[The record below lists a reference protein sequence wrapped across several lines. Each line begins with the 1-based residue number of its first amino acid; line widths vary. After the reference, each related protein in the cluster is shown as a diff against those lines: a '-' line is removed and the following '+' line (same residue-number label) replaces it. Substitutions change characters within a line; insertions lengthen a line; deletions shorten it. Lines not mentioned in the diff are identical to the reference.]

1 MSSAQQELLNKT
13 DQNKLMNRNHQIL
26 LFSILFL
33 LKIHLF
39 AQTVADPILKSSL
52 EKSLWKGFN
61 RYDFKYKQRDAR
73 LIVSNNPL
81 PGKPWIWR
89 ARFPDWHTEADSIL
103 VSEGF
108 HLAYINTDNK
118 FGSPNAVDI
127 WDDFYEFLVT
137 EYKLQKKVA
146 LIGVSRGGLYVYNWA
161 KKNPHKVACI
171 YAEAPVCDFKSW
183 PAGFGESKGN
193 KEDWNNLKKEYGF
206 NSDNEAKL
214 YSNNPIDN
222 LEALAEAK
230 VPILHMIGL
239 KDKIVPV
246 DENTF
251 PLINKYIKLGGNA
264 SVVTCT
270 KGIQELEGHHFPIET
285 PRLVADFIK
294 QHSLNNLPLNAFNYH
309 QEGSGLK
316 NSHIKFESY
325 KAGRV
330 AFLGGSIT
338 HNSGWRDSICN
349 YLAKRFP
356 KTKFEFIAAGIPS
369 MGTTPAAFRLE
380 RDVLSHGKVD
390 LLFEEAAVNDATNG
404 RTKTEQIRGMEGI
417 VRHLRKSNSEID
429 IVMMH
434 FVDPDKMASYSN
446 GVEPDVITNHNKVA
460 QHYNIPSIN
469 LAKEVTDRIN
479 NNEFTWKDD
488 FKNIH
493 PSPFGQGIYAD
504 SMIQFLEKAYSSH
517 IDSDDKIMSYNIPE
531 KIDDYS
537 YDNGYLVDITAAK
550 LNKSWSIDSSWNQK
564 DSVKTRPNYVNVPM
578 LIGNYPG
585 KVIKLKFEGHSV
597 GIAVAAGPDA
607 GFIEYRIDKKE
618 WTQLNLFTKWSIQ
631 FHLPWYYTLATGL
644 SRKEHVL
651 EIRLAEKKDERSTGH
666 ACRIRYFYVNKY

>member
-1 MSSAQQELLNKT
+1 
-13 DQNKLMNRNHQIL
+13 MNRNIRNIIIVFFL
-26 LFSILFL
+26 SNLSI
-33 LKIHLF
+33 F
-39 AQTVADPILKSSL
+39 AQIDIDSIVENGRK
-52 EKSLWKGFN
+52 ESLWKGFK

-73 LIVSNNPL
+73 LIVPSHPL
-81 PGKPWIWR
+81 SGNPWIWR
-89 ARFPDWHTEADSIL
+89 ARFPDWHTDADSIL

-108 HLAYINTDNK
+108 HLAYINTNDK
-118 FGSPNAVDI
+118 YGSPSAIKI
-127 WDDFYEFLVT
+127 WDDFYDFLIT
-137 EYKLQKKVA
+137 DYKLQEKVA
-146 LIGVSRGGLYVYNWA
+146 LIGVSRGGLFVYNWA
-161 KKNPHKVACI
+161 KKNLEKVACI

-183 PAGFGESKGN
+183 PAGFGESEGSLNDWKKL
-193 KEDWNNLKKEYGF
+193 KEEYGF
-206 NSDNEAKL
+206 VSDDEAKL
-214 YSNNPIDN
+214 YSNNPIDS

-251 PLINKYIKLGGNA
+251 PLINKYLKLGGNA

-294 QHSLNNLPLNAFNYH
+294 YHSLNNLPLDASNYH

-316 NSHIKFESY
+316 NSQIKFERN
-325 KAGRV
+325 KTGRV

-349 YLAKRFP
+349 YLVKRFP
-356 KTKFEFIAAGIPS
+356 ETTFEFIAAGIPS

-390 LLFEEAAVNDATNG
+390 LLFEEAAVNDASNG
-404 RTKTEQIRGMEGI
+404 RTKIEQIRGMEGI

-434 FVDPDKMASYSN
+434 FVDPDKIASYSN
-446 GVEPDVITNHNKVA
+446 SIEPDVISNHNKVA
-460 QHYNIPSIN
+460 KHYNIPIIN

-479 NNEFTWKDD
+479 NNEFTWNND

-493 PSPFGQGIYAD
+493 PSPFGQGIYAN
-504 SMIQFLEKAYSSH
+504 SMVQFLNNAYSSH
-517 IDSDDKIMSYNIPE
+517 IDSDDKILSYNLPI

-537 YDNGYLVDITAAK
+537 YDNGYLLDITAAK
-550 LNKSWSIDSSWNQK
+550 LNKSWIIDSLWKPK
-564 DSVKTRPNYVNVPM
+564 DGANTRPNYVNSPM

-585 KVIKLKFEGHSV
+585 KALKLKFEGNSV

-607 GFIEYRIDKKE
+607 GVIEYRVDKKE
-618 WTQLNLFTKWSIQ
+618 WTTLNLFTKWSMHL
-631 FHLPWYYTLATGL
+631 HLPWYYTLATGL
-644 SRKEHVL
+644 SSNEHLL
-651 EIRLAEKKDERSTGH
+651 EIRITETKDERSIGRT
-666 ACRIRYFYVNKY
+666 CRIRYFYTNRY